1 MFRTP
6 VLDQNQTKRLAHAI
20 YTVFQTVC
28 APAMHLDSVYGIA
41 LPTDT
46 EFSATDAQAMTPSTF
61 NVSDPYKPFKVPA
74 FPRLPLSS
82 DIEIVLVAI
91 GGPTDEV
98 LTHLTLPP
106 AAIGLV
112 VASKAEF
119 AGVQSDPTLPVIHDQ
134 GYLVAACGADHTY
147 ALAGIPERNVFG
159 TIGAEHPDVKSIRAV
174 VNKTCCRIS

>member
-6 VLDQNQTKRLAHAI
+6 VLDQYQTERLAFAT

-28 APAMHLDSVYGIA
+28 VPAMELSSVYGIA
-41 LPTDT
+41 LPAGASFD
-46 EFSATDAQAMTPSTF
+46 ATDAAAMTPSMF
-61 NVSDPYKPFKVPA
+61 AVSDPYEPFTVPP
-74 FPRLPLSS
+74 FPRLPLTD

-91 GGPTDEV
+91 DGPTHEV
-98 LTHLTLPP
+98 LPHLTLPST
-106 AAIGLV
+106 AIGLV

-119 AGVQSDPTLPVIHDQ
+119 AGVQSNPTLPVIHDQ

-147 ALAGIPERNVFG
+147 ALAGIPERDVFG
-159 TIGAEHPDVKSIRAV
+159 TIGAEHPDVQSIRAV